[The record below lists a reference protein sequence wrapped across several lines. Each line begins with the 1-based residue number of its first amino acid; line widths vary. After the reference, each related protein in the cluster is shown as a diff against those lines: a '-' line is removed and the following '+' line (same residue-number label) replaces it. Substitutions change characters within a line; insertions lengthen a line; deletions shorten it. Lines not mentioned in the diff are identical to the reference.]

1 MIDSRRSSSS
11 STSVGGGGKK
21 PSGKESAK
29 SRDSKSREK
38 VRSGLLAYTAPCRL
52 PSYKLS
58 LWSCAS
64 HVINTFCILEGGCE
78 GW

>member
-21 PSGKESAK
+21 PSGKEGAK

-38 VRSGLLAYTAPCRL
+38 VRSGLLAYTAHCRL
-52 PSYKLS
+52 PSYELAQIDH
-58 LWSCAS
+58 WSCDG
-64 HVINTFCILEGGCE
+64 HVITNLSCF
-78 GW
+78 